1 MLKGKRIYWI
11 VILISVL
18 LIIKVFLSVINSNII
33 EKNVKIQKEA
43 EQIKVNTLD
52 IIRVLHLMDLGVRGY
67 ALVPD
72 DQIKSSYDS
81 ALVQKERVFSSLE
94 RSLIS
99 QQFEMKYFYEIRN
112 STESYMELCSSMMKY
127 LKASDRKSF
136 ENIFKEDYGYQTW
149 MDYKAFSIRIDAFE
163 NSIIANSEKEYQGAL
178 KLNYLL
184 LTFLL
189 VLILPTLFY
198 TAFQTT
204 RTFETLQRLKE
215 TEADK
220 NLILANQKEKLEELV
235 QERTEK
241 IARQNEEINSRNT
254 TLASQRD
261 EIAKQHQKLSLQNR
275 ELLSAQE
282 LIQEQSEIIREH
294 NVRLVQEVDDR
305 TNSLLTANKELA
317 QNVSQLE
324 QFAFIVSHNLRA
336 PVARI
341 LGLGYVLNHAKD
353 SEEKGIIIDKLVKV
367 TMELDTIL
375 NDLALTIQVKS
386 MINETLQPVDLLSV
400 LQKVESLL
408 QPEILK
414 CNGKLDFSE
423 LGNHK
428 LNSIAAYVESIFY
441 NLISNALKY
450 RDPSRDPH
458 VHISSKL
465 DGDFILIEVQD
476 NGLGIDL
483 EKHER
488 SIFNL
493 YKRFHFHIEGK
504 GLGLYL
510 VKTQLD
516 LLSSEISVKSKVGVG
531 ALFLIRLKHNNLS

>member
-1 MLKGKRIYWI
+1 MFKGKRIYWI

-18 LIIKVFLSVINSNII
+18 LIIKVFLSFINSNII

-72 DQIKSSYDS
+72 DQIKGSYDS
-81 ALVQKERVFSSLE
+81 ALNQKERVFSSLE
-94 RSLIS
+94 LSLNA

-127 LKASDRKSF
+127 LKAGDRKSF

-149 MDYKAFSIRIDAFE
+149 MDYKAFSTRIDAFE

-184 LTFLL
+184 LVFLL
-189 VLILPTLFY
+189 VLIVPTLFY

-204 RTFETLQRLKE
+204 RTFETLQKLKE

-241 IARQNEEINSRNT
+241 IARQNEEINKRNT

-261 EIAKQHQKLSLQNR
+261 EIGKQHQKLYLQNR

-294 NVRLVQEVDDR
+294 NVRLAQEVDDR

-341 LGLGYVLNHAKD
+341 LGLGYVINHAKD

-367 TMELDTIL
+367 TKELDTIL

-400 LQKVESLL
+400 VQKVESML
-408 QPEILK
+408 QTEIQN
-414 CNGKLDFSE
+414 CNGKLDFCE

-428 LNSIAAYVESIFY
+428 LNSVAAYVESIFY

-450 RDPSRDPH
+450 RDPSRDPQ

-483 EKHER
+483 EKHEK

-516 LLSSEISVKSKVGVG
+516 LLGSEISVKSKVGVG
-531 ALFLIRLKHNNLS
+531 ALFLIRLKHNNLN